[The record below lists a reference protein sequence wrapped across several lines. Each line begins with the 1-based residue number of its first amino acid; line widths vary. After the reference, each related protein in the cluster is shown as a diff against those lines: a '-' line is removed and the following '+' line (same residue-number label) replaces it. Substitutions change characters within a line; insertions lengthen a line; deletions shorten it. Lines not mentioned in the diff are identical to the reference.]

1 MEKGGAPGAI
11 GVARGGGGR
20 RSGGG
25 GRVPAVERN
34 PERLVREH
42 LQVGGEAVGALHVR
56 HLNQPTEPTEARA
69 SRSALVS
76 VGHPSI
82 QSKS

>member
-1 MEKGGAPGAI
+1 MDKGVAPGAM
-11 GVARGGGGR
+11 GVAWGRGGR

-42 LQVGGEAVGALHVR
+42 LQVGGEAVGALD
-56 HLNQPTEPTEARA
+56 
-69 SRSALVS
+69 
-76 VGHPSI
+76 VGHL
-82 QSKS
+82 

>member
-1 MEKGGAPGAI
+1 MDKGVAPGAM
-11 GVARGGGGR
+11 GVARGRGGR

-42 LQVGGEAVGALHVR
+42 LQVGGEAVGALDIG
-56 HLNQPTEPTEARA
+56 HLQST
-69 SRSALVS
+69 S
-76 VGHPSI
+76 VVGLFCWPSMACIHPI
-82 QSKS
+82 E